1 MVTWGANTVHTF
13 GGATPAPAGASAGFS
28 FGSPSSSSS
37 TVPAPS
43 TGLFGSAQPSSS
55 PSSSGSLFG
64 SSSSPAPSST
74 GYFGSAAPAPS
85 TPSGGLFGSAP
96 APGSGL
102 FGSASGT
109 TSLFGSA
116 SSPGGGLFGGSSSS
130 STASGGLFGATPAPS
145 PFGFGQQQQQQQP
158 PAPQIPA
165 QAALQAHLDAEARQE
180 EARIG
185 QALQSLHNV
194 YTGRSTAL
202 ENNNQSA
209 PFSCVLYN
217 PVTLQVRQQ
226 QWLQSSVPHGEQ
238 SYSQI
243 HPIVPPRPWQIS
255 ESDWNQA
262 VVRNQD
268 LNYMPAAMI
277 GATALQARLTYQ
289 QEMADRCVQQLKT
302 IQQVEQLVRERA
314 RNVQQELQYAIHSKH
329 ESQRKRLLQV
339 MKKIEIL
346 RCFNLP
352 LQRDEVLAMQQL
364 MDLYRQAAQLRATS
378 AALAETAQTSAR
390 NQVNAW
396 ARLLQQQQAMVTTTA
411 PPEEEEEDKL
421 LHTTKQVLPIL
432 KEHRDTLTKLT
443 EQVKK
448 DRKDL
453 ELIHNRLAETL
464 TIGDVPP
471 PPLAQR
477 RP

>member
-1 MVTWGANTVHTF
+1 MVTWGANTVHTI
-13 GGATPAPAGASAGFS
+13 GGTTPAPAGASAGFS
-28 FGSPSSSSS
+28 FGSPAAA
-37 TVPAPS
+37 PAP
-43 TGLFGSAQPSSS
+43 TPGGLFGSA

-64 SSSSPAPSST
+64 SSPAPASSST
-74 GYFGSAAPAPS
+74 GFFGSAAPAPS
-85 TPSGGLFGSAP
+85 SGGLFGSAP
-96 APGSGL
+96 APGSGSGL
-102 FGSASGT
+102 FGSSPGT

-116 SSPGGGLFGGSSSS
+116 PSLGGGLFGSAAP
-130 STASGGLFGATPAPS
+130 STSGGLFGAAAPS
-145 PFGFGQQQQQQQP
+145 PFGFPQQQQQQQQP

-202 ENNNQSA
+202 ENNNVSA
-209 PFSCVLYN
+209 PFSCILYN
-217 PVTLQVRQQ
+217 PVTLQIRQQ
-226 QWLQSSVPHGEQ
+226 QWLQSSVPHGDQ

-255 ESDWNQA
+255 EKDWNQA
-262 VVRNQD
+262 VVQNQD

-289 QEMADRCVQQLKT
+289 QEMADRCLQQLHS
-302 IQQVEQLVRERA
+302 IQQVEQLVRERS
-314 RNVQQELQYAIHSKH
+314 RNAQQELQYAMHSKH

-364 MDLYRQAAQLRATS
+364 MDLYRQASQLRATS
-378 AALAETAQTSAR
+378 AALAETTTTNAR
-390 NQVNAW
+390 HQVNSR
-396 ARLLQQQQAMVTTTA
+396 ARLLQQAMVTTA
-411 PPEEEEEDKL
+411 PPEEEDRL

-432 KEHRDTLTKLT
+432 KEHRDTLAKLT

-464 TIGDVPP
+464 SIGDVPP
-471 PPLAQR
+471 PSLARR